1 MDRRELLSIAALL
14 LGSSVSSSCTRAI
27 LSAGDLP
34 RGDPALFDRN
44 RVLQVSQLSE
54 VIIPQTDTA
63 GAIQAGVPEFIHR
76 VVAQWYT
83 PRERAVFL
91 TGLKLVD
98 AESHAQFG
106 GDFVSATHHQQRIAV
121 LQAFEA
127 KDRNSRERAFFEQLK
142 ELTVLGYYTSEI
154 GSQQELVYR
163 PVPGVYHGHALF
175 GAADRQ
181 FAL

>member
-27 LSAGDLP
+27 LSAGGVP
-34 RGDPALFDRN
+34 RGEPELLDRN
-44 RVLQVSQLSE
+44 QVLKVSQLSE

-91 TGLKLVD
+91 AGLKLVD
-98 AESHAQFG
+98 AESHARFG
-106 GDFVSATHHQQRIAV
+106 GDFVSATHHQKIAV

-154 GSQQELVYR
+154 GSRQELVYR